1 MRAGGTPESDGFE
14 KREAIVDQVIDEGV
28 ESMVRCVTCEDVD
41 ERLCCSAALPRL
53 GSALKATLVVP
64 DTRWRAFGT
73 LIVAYRRFIT
83 RVLTVHPSLPVV
95 FEPIVS

>member
-41 ERLCCSAALPRL
+41 ERLCWSAAFPRL
-53 GSALKATLVVP
+53 DSALIAALIVP
-64 DTRWRAFGT
+64 DTR
-73 LIVAYRRFIT
+73 
-83 RVLTVHPSLPVV
+83 
-95 FEPIVS
+95 